1 MNRKVLLSLGSN
13 MGDRMQNIRHAEAL
27 IESAIGTIEKKS
39 AYYETAPWGNL
50 EQGAFI
56 NSAAMILT
64 DNTPSEL
71 LIKTQEIEKTLG
83 KTDTVHWG
91 PRIID
96 IDIVLFA
103 DWMVKKGDLIIPHP
117 EIQNRN
123 FVLKPLLDIEKNIM
137 HPKLNKT
144 IEELYLESP
153 DQCEVK
159 KLP

>member
-1 MNRKVLLSLGSN
+1 
-13 MGDRMQNIRHAEAL
+13 MQNILHAESL
-27 IESAIGTIEKKS
+27 IESAIGAIEKKS
-39 AYYETAPWGNL
+39 AYYETAPWGNT
-50 EQGAFI
+50 EQAAFI
-56 NSAAMILT
+56 NSAVMIMT
-64 DNTPSEL
+64 DDKPSEL
-71 LIKTQEIEKTLG
+71 LIKVQTVEKTCG
-83 KTDTVHWG
+83 RKKTMHWG
-91 PRIID
+91 PRVID
-96 IDIVLFA
+96 IDIVFFA
-103 DWMVKKGDLIIPHP
+103 DWLVKKGDLIIPHP